1 MFDRR
6 QHLRYCTE
14 QRTWIGTIER
24 EATSAMTL
32 TSRQDLIQR
41 VRDANHE
48 IYRRVWGDSII
59 DWIHL
64 DLTMAQV
71 KLLFVLQHAN
81 RDDDEILTVGLVAQR
96 LSIGLPAASHLVD
109 KLVQQGLASRVE
121 DQSDRRRALL
131 RLTPTGSELANRL
144 REGTRERYIRWVNL
158 LSDGDLDALARGMS
172 ALAES
177 AEQLEGRPDL
187 PVSDSQ
193 TETSGCVG

>member
-1 MFDRR
+1 
-6 QHLRYCTE
+6 
-14 QRTWIGTIER
+14 
-24 EATSAMTL
+24 MTP

-81 RDDDEILTVGLVAQR
+81 REDDEILTVGLVAQR

-109 KLVQQGLASRVE
+109 KLVQQRLVSRVE

-131 RLTPTGSELANRL
+131 RLTPSGSELANRL
-144 REGTRERYIRWVNL
+144 REGTRERYIRWVSI
-158 LSDGDLDALARGMS
+158 LSDGNLEALARGMG
-172 ALAES
+172 ALADA
-177 AEQLEGRPDL
+177 AEQLEGRSGATA
-187 PVSDSQ
+187 SDSQ
-193 TETSGCVG
+193 TEPSGCVG